1 MWTFTKITDH
11 SLELQKS
18 NFLENMG
25 NVFAVV
31 MICTPKMNHAPIREL
46 HATIVDCWVIYLL
59 FVQENEWPDPKSSIQ
74 STSIQ
79 LQLNSTGYPF
89 NLSMLSTLNSILIHV
104 SSITQKLKKLIVQTW
119 EPRALEISKNT
130 YQLQFLKSTC
140 TSTKTT
146 TQQLSKSANCSPQGE
161 L

>member
-1 MWTFTKITDH
+1 MITNH
-11 SLELQKS
+11 SLELLKS
-18 NFLENMG
+18 SFLENMG

-46 HATIVDCWVIYLL
+46 HATIVDCWVIFLL
-59 FVQENEWPDPKSSIQ
+59 FVQENEWPVPKFSIQ

-89 NLSMLSTLNSILIHV
+89 NLSMLSTLNSILLHV
-104 SSITQKLKKLIVQTW
+104 SSMTQKLKKLIVQTW

-130 YQLQFLKSTC
+130 YQLQFLKSTAINYN
-140 TSTKTT
+140 TAVV
-146 TQQLSKSANCSPQGE
+146 KSANCSPQGE